1 MYDETANGQDLVFRN
16 VEVEM
21 TSLCARSVL
30 EEITL
35 LLGLWLGSHT
45 ALLRLCSLASLM
57 QCNLLIIVLLSYA
70 VEAYTFT
77 QAIAIELLRHFRSVH
92 NAPRALQQFVQQT
105 LTGSPLSE

>member
-1 MYDETANGQDLVFRN
+1 
-16 VEVEM
+16 
-21 TSLCARSVL
+21 
-30 EEITL
+30 
-35 LLGLWLGSHT
+35 
-45 ALLRLCSLASLM
+45 M

-105 LTGSPLSE
+105 LTGCPLVRVRCNGAITLKCPLL